1 MMNWSGGFSW
11 MLFDPIA
18 ILVGAGVIAY
28 IITHRRSNVASSNHH
43 GIDGILASSKGT
55 DRDTPHP
62 EADPLSVLRS
72 RYAKGEIDHDEFES
86 RLEGL
91 LKTEHSKPSDL

>member
-1 MMNWSGGFSW
+1 

-28 IITHRRSNVASSNHH
+28 IITHRRSNVASNNHH
-43 GIDGILASSKGT
+43 GIDGTLASSKGA
-55 DRDTPHP
+55 DSDISHP

-91 LKTEHSKPSDL
+91 LKTERLKE